1 MRKVMLILFIVLIVA
16 LLTGCSPMDEVP
28 SQEKEQE
35 QELSMLMILKNYYSG
50 LILVD
55 RETNVMYWMSNST
68 YNSGN
73 LTLLVDQD
81 GNPKVW
87 DGQ

>member
-1 MRKVMLILFIVLIVA
+1 MKKVILILFIVLIMV
-16 LLTGCSPMDEVP
+16 LLTGCSSMDEVP
-28 SQEKEQE
+28 NKEQE
-35 QELSMLMILKNYYSG
+35 QELSMLMILKKYYSG

-55 RETNVMYWMSNST
+55 RETNVMYWMSNSA

-81 GNPKVW
+81 GNPKIW
-87 DGQ
+87 EGQ

>member
-1 MRKVMLILFIVLIVA
+1 MKKVILILLIVLIVV
-16 LLTGCSPMDEVP
+16 LLTGCSSLDEVP
-28 SQEKEQE
+28 SKEQE

-55 RETNVMYWMSNST
+55 RETNVMYWMSNGS

-81 GNPKVW
+81 GNPKIW
-87 DGQ
+87 EGP